1 MQSNILRTSELF
13 KNIVEEEC
21 RSAYNE
27 FFDIYYPKFI
37 KFAILFVKQHQFAEE
52 VVSEALI
59 KIFKNRHRIAKV
71 DNIEGYLF
79 ITVKNECLR
88 YLEKNRKKIEIESI
102 ENEEDFVLKVARNPE
117 EEIIDS
123 EFFQMI
129 KESIENLPPK
139 RKMIYRLIREDGL
152 KYKDVAKLL
161 NISPKTVDAHMGLAF
176 KSLNKAIQS
185 YKNEEFKITSIRKI
199 SN

>member
-1 MQSNILRTSELF
+1 MPSNKLITARLF
-13 KNIVEEEC
+13 KKIAEEGC

-37 KFAILFVKQHQFAEE
+37 KFAILFVKQHHFAEE

-59 KIFKNRHRIAKV
+59 KIFKNRQKISRI

-79 ITVKNECLR
+79 ITVKNECIR
-88 YLEKNRKKIEIESI
+88 YLERNRKYIGFESI
-102 ENEEDFVLKVARNPE
+102 ENEEDFVLKVTKNPE
-117 EEIIDS
+117 DEVIYN
-123 EFFQMI
+123 EFSKMI
-129 KESIENLPPK
+129 KETIKNLPPK

-152 KYKDVAKLL
+152 KYKDVATLL
-161 NISPKTVDAHMGLAF
+161 NISPKTVDAHMGLAL
-176 KSLNKAIQS
+176 KSLNKAIRS
-185 YKNEEFKITSIRKI
+185 YKEGKFRITSMRKI